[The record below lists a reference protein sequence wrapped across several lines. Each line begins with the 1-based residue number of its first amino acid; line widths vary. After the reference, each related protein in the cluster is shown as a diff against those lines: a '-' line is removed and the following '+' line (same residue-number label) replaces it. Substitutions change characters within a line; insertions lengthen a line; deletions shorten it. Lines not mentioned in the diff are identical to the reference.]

1 MQERIPA
8 KTAYETLRGTSYS
21 TDKALAELVDNS
33 IQAGATRVEVL
44 VIEETKM
51 LTSRQ
56 VTRPAQISVVDNGS
70 GMNRKVLT
78 DSLGISLGENKK
90 DKKGIGKFGWGL
102 VGSTLSQCR
111 RVDIW
116 SWQNSPS
123 SALHTYL
130 DLDDEDMTSY
140 LYEAAEKELHNKILE
155 HSSVVNNSAGTVVC
169 WTKLDRIDWKK
180 SNSIAKNTAEIL
192 GRLYR
197 KKLTNVEIEFHIVN
211 PSGHK
216 EIFEVMPTDPL
227 YLMEGIQ
234 TSTPDPY
241 TDTAIFIEEEGSPLE
256 WEIKGSTEASESTL
270 SPIIMRSSSV
280 KPEIYTQTSKSG
292 NEPYGKHANRNKG
305 VSLVRSERELLLDD
319 DWCNETIDRWWGI
332 EILFTPEHDELFGVG
347 KDKQSARIY
356 SDVAHQYQRF
366 VNDAEEWKQY
376 KESFEPGSNFA
387 HMCEIVQEIADT
399 VRRLNRTVRKHKIGT
414 GTKRGTDNGSEYL
427 SPVEKSE
434 EASTKASNERAQA
447 HPAAGIDDYIKPS
460 EQAIQE
466 LSEVLIGMGSEPTE
480 ANEKA
485 KKTIALSRKA
495 KIEVAIEDSD
505 AFFTVRDSGGVIILS
520 INRDHLFYDSV
531 VQTLT
536 DHNSSNDLN
545 DDAPEI
551 AIARLE
557 EKLDSTSTALFCTL
571 MSWARMEYESKDD
584 DKRKL
589 KETRRLWGDY
599 ARDYLKN
606 LE

>member
-8 KTAYETLRGTSYS
+8 KTAYETLRGTPYS

-44 VIEETKM
+44 VIEEVKM

-56 VTRPAQISVVDNGS
+56 VTRPAQIAVVDNGS
-70 GMNRKVLT
+70 GMNRRILT
-78 DSLGISLGENKK
+78 ECLGISLGENKK
-90 DKKGIGKFGWGL
+90 DKNGIGKFGWGL

-130 DLDDEDMTSY
+130 DLDDQGMTSY
-140 LYEAAEKELHNKILE
+140 LYEASEDNVHEKVLE
-155 HSSVVNNSAGTVVC
+155 FSSVVNNSTGTAVC
-169 WTKLDRIDWKK
+169 WTNLDRIDWKK
-180 SNSIAKNTAEIL
+180 SNSIAKNKAEIL

-197 KKLTNVEIEFHIVN
+197 KKLDDVEIEFHIVS
-211 PSGHK
+211 PSGTK
-216 EIFEVMPTDPL
+216 EIFQVLPTDPL
-227 YLMEGIQ
+227 YLMDGIQ
-234 TSTPDPY
+234 TSAPALY
-241 TDTAIFIEEEGSPLE
+241 AQEAIFIEEEGSPLP
-256 WEIKGSTEASESTL
+256 ITVISESSGSAL
-270 SPIIMRSSSV
+270 SPIVIRSSSV
-280 KPEIYTQTSKSG
+280 KPEVYKQTSKSG

-305 VSLVRSERELLLDD
+305 VSLIRAERELLLDD
-319 DWCNETIDRWWGI
+319 DWCKETIDRWWGM
-332 EILFTPEHDELFGVG
+332 EILFSPEHDELFGVG

-356 SDVAHQYQRF
+356 ADVAHQYQRF
-366 VNDAEEWKQY
+366 VNDAEEWKLY

-387 HMCEIVQEIADT
+387 NMCTLVQEIADT
-399 VRRLNRTVRKHKIGT
+399 VRRLNRTVRKHKVGT
-414 GTKRGTDNGSEYL
+414 GTKRGADSDGSM
-427 SPVEKSE
+427 SPVDKSE
-434 EASTKASNERAQA
+434 EACTKASNERAQE
-447 HPAAGIDDYIKPS
+447 HPAVGIDDYVKPS
-460 EQAIQE
+460 EEAIRE
-466 LSEVLIGMGSEPTE
+466 LSEVLIGMGSEPS
-480 ANEKA
+480 AAKEKA
-485 KKTIALSRKA
+485 LKTISLSRKA
-495 KIEVAIEDSD
+495 KIEVAVEDSD

-520 INRDHLFYDSV
+520 INKDHPFHDTV
-531 VQTLT
+531 IETLT
-536 DHNSSNDLN
+536 DHNSENELNNDTPDLI
-545 DDAPEI
+545 I
-551 AIARLE
+551 AKLE

-589 KETRRLWGDY
+589 KESRRLWGSF